1 LKIYCRAAIL
11 CAFIQMHRIDN
22 MFSQQ
27 VFLQGLGMGASLIMP
42 IGAQN
47 AYVIRTGVSGRHV
60 GLTVAACV
68 LVDMTLI
75 ALGIAGL
82 GKLIESSSWLLAAAR
97 YGGAAFLLWYGLR
110 CWAGAVRGGGAGP
123 AADGAQPASARRALV
138 TVLAMSLLNPHVYL
152 DTVVLL
158 GAVGGSLAA
167 GHRGAFA
174 AGAMTASLLWFSVLG
189 LGARRCAFVLGRPAV
204 WRVIEGFTGTTML
217 VLAVLLLKG
226 A

>member
-1 LKIYCRAAIL
+1 
-11 CAFIQMHRIDN
+11 

-47 AYVIRTGVSGRHV
+47 AHVIRTGVSGRHV

-68 LVDMTLI
+68 IVDIALI
-75 ALGIAGL
+75 ALGMAGL
-82 GKLIESSSWLLAAAR
+82 GRLVESSSWLLAAAR
-97 YGGAAFLLWYGLR
+97 YGGAAFLLWYGVR
-110 CWAGAVRGGGAGP
+110 CWTSAVRGAGARP
-123 AADGAQPASARRALV
+123 AADAQQAPTARRALAA
-138 TVLAMSLLNPHVYL
+138 VLAMSLLNPHVYL

-158 GAVGGSLAA
+158 GAVGSSLAA

-174 AGAMTASLLWFSVLG
+174 AGAMTASLLWFCALG
-189 LGARRCAFVLGRPAV
+189 LVAQRCAFVLGRPMV
-204 WRVIEGFTGTTML
+204 WRAIEAFTGTTML
-217 VLAVLLLKG
+217 VLAILLLRD

>member
-1 LKIYCRAAIL
+1 
-11 CAFIQMHRIDN
+11 
-22 MFSQQ
+22 MFSHQ

-47 AYVIRTGVSGRHV
+47 AHVIRTGVSGRHV
-60 GLTVAACV
+60 ALTVAACILIDV
-68 LVDMTLI
+68 TLI
-75 ALGIAGL
+75 GLGMAGL
-82 GKLIESSSWLLAAAR
+82 GRLVESSAWLLAAAH
-97 YGGAAFLLWYGLR
+97 YGGGAFLLWYGLR
-110 CWAGAVRGGGAGP
+110 CWTSAVRGGAAGP
-123 AADGAQPASARRALV
+123 AAEGAQPSSARRALL

-167 GHRGAFA
+167 GHRSAFA

-204 WRVIEGFTGTTML
+204 WRTIEAFTGTTML
-217 VLAVLLLKG
+217 VLAVLLLRE

>member
-1 LKIYCRAAIL
+1 
-11 CAFIQMHRIDN
+11 

-47 AYVIRTGVSGRHV
+47 AHVIRTGVSGRLV

-68 LVDMTLI
+68 LVDATLI
-75 ALGIAGL
+75 ALGMAGL
-82 GKLIESSSWLLAAAR
+82 GRLVESSAWLLAAAR
-97 YGGAAFLLWYGLR
+97 YGGAAFLLCYGLR
-110 CWAGAVRGGGAGP
+110 CWTNAVRGGAAGP
-123 AADGAQPASARRALV
+123 AAEAAQTPGSRHALL

-152 DTVVLL
+152 DTVVVL
-158 GAVGGSLAA
+158 GAVGSSLAA

-174 AGAMTASLLWFSVLG
+174 AGAMTASLLWFSLLG
-189 LGARRCAFVLGRPAV
+189 LGARRCASLLGRPAV
-204 WRVIEGFTGTTML
+204 WRAIEALTGTTML
-217 VLAVLLLKG
+217 VLAILLSRE